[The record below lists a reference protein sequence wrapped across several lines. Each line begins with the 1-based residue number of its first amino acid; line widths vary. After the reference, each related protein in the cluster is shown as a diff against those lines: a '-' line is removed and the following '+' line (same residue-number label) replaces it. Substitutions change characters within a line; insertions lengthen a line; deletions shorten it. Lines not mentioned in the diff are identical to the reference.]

1 MSGFASD
8 WLTLREPYDHA
19 ARAKPL
25 LAALAG
31 WAVSRGSLAPPT
43 ASGGPLTIVDLG
55 SGTGSN
61 LRGTSPHLPVA
72 QAWTLVEYDPRLIE
86 AGTPGLGTLPAGVTA
101 RYVEHDLA
109 ADLDGAVPAGTDLV
123 TAAAFADLVSAA
135 WLDRLVAVVEAR
147 KAALYL
153 VLTYD
158 GGWRWRPGDVFDAE
172 IKRLFDAHQATDKGF
187 GPALGPAAVAALR
200 ERLQPLGG
208 RLLVEPSDWRLG
220 YADRAIQAA
229 LLDGYAQAATE
240 LDQTQA
246 SEVRDWATQRQKQ
259 IDAGRSEHRV
269 GHQDLLWLPE

>member
-8 WLTLREPYDHA
+8 WLALREPYDHA

-31 WAVSRGSLAPPT
+31 CAASRGSFA
-43 ASGGPLTIVDLG
+43 IVDLG

-61 LRGTSPHLPVA
+61 LRGTSPHLPA
-72 QAWTLVEYDPRLIE
+72 PQAWTLVEYDPRLIA
-86 AGTPGLGTLPAGVTA
+86 AGTPGLAALPAGVTA
-101 RYVEHDLA
+101 RYAERDLA
-109 ADLDGAVPAGTDLV
+109 DDLADAIPAGTDLV

-135 WLDRLVAVVEAR
+135 WLDRLVAVVQAR
-147 KAALYL
+147 HAALYL

-187 GPALGPAAVAALR
+187 GPALGPAAVAALQD
-200 ERLQPLGG
+200 RLQSLGG

-220 YADRAIQAA
+220 YADRAIQTA

-240 LDQTQA
+240 LDPAQA
-246 SEVRDWATQRQKQ
+246 SEIRDWATQREKH